1 MMTHSNS
8 SLQESVSNKLN
19 WWQICK
25 PAFSA
30 LVQIGLVI
38 AVLGWILSSGADAMN
53 YRWQWHQIP
62 QYLFVHEDGEWYRGE
77 LIDGLLITL
86 KISAVSLIFTLGLGL
101 ITALLRLSDSIVG
114 RALARGYIELIR
126 NTPLLVQIYI
136 LYFVLG
142 PILDLERFTTAVL
155 ALSLFQGAYTAE
167 IFRAG
172 LNAIP
177 KGQFEAAASLGLSQW
192 QMYRFVILP
201 QVIKRILPPLT
212 NETVS
217 LVKNSSI
224 VSIMAIFD
232 LTTEGR
238 NIVADTAMPFEVW
251 FTVAAIY
258 LCVTLLLSAVA
269 AWMAHRLNTAIAK

>member
-1 MMTHSNS
+1 MTHSNS
-8 SLQESVSNKLN
+8 SLQKSVSNKLN

-38 AVLGWILSSGADAMN
+38 AALGWILSSGADAMN

-258 LCVTLLLSAVA
+258 LCVTLLLSAIA

>member
-8 SLQESVSNKLN
+8 SLQKSVSNKLN

-269 AWMAHRLNTAIAK
+269 AWMAHRLNTAIEK

>member
-1 MMTHSNS
+1 MTHSNS
-8 SLQESVSNKLN
+8 SLQKSVSNKLN

-38 AVLGWILSSGADAMN
+38 AVLVWILSSGADAMN

>member
-1 MMTHSNS
+1 MTHSNS
-8 SLQESVSNKLN
+8 SLQKSVSNKLN

-30 LVQIGLVI
+30 LVQVGLVI
-38 AVLGWILSSGADAMN
+38 AALGWSLSSGADAMN

-258 LCVTLLLSAVA
+258 LCVTLLLSAIA

>member
-8 SLQESVSNKLN
+8 SLQKSVSNKLN

-38 AVLGWILSSGADAMN
+38 AVLAWILSSGADAMN

>member
-1 MMTHSNS
+1 MTHSNS
-8 SLQESVSNKLN
+8 SLQKSVSNKLN

-155 ALSLFQGAYTAE
+155 ALSLFQGAYAAE

>member
-1 MMTHSNS
+1 MTHSNS
-8 SLQESVSNKLN
+8 SLQKSVSNKLN

-101 ITALLRLSDSIVG
+101 ISALLRLSDSIVG

>member
-8 SLQESVSNKLN
+8 SLQKSVSNKLN

-38 AVLGWILSSGADAMN
+38 AVLAWILSSGADAMN

-101 ITALLRLSDSIVG
+101 ITALLRLSDSIIG

-258 LCVTLLLSAVA
+258 LCVTLLLSAIA

>member
-1 MMTHSNS
+1 MTHSNS
-8 SLQESVSNKLN
+8 SLQKSVSNKLN

-251 FTVAAIY
+251 FTIAAIY

-269 AWMAHRLNTAIAK
+269 AWMAHRLNTAIEK

>member
-1 MMTHSNS
+1 MTHSNS
-8 SLQESVSNKLN
+8 SLQKSVSNKLN

-238 NIVADTAMPFEVW
+238 NIVAETAMPFEVW

-258 LCVTLLLSAVA
+258 LCVTLLLSAIA

>member
-1 MMTHSNS
+1 MTHSNS
-8 SLQESVSNKLN
+8 SLQKSVSNKLN

-38 AVLGWILSSGADAMN
+38 AALGWILSSGADAMN

-269 AWMAHRLNTAIAK
+269 AWMAHRLNTAIEK

>member
-8 SLQESVSNKLN
+8 SLQKSVSNKLN

-38 AVLGWILSSGADAMN
+38 AALGWILSSGADAMN

-101 ITALLRLSDSIVG
+101 ITALLRLSDSIIG